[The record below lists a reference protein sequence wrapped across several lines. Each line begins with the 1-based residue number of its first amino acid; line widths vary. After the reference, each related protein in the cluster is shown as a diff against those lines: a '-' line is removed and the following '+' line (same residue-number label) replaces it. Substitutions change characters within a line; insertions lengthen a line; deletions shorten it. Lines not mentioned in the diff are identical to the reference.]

1 MIARRYFGRN
11 WIVICFVFLGFCIA
25 SRPAS
30 PQMMGRGAGAPGL
43 SAAETV
49 SRAAAT
55 ADQSLDGCGGTGKA
69 LYDCVAGVLD
79 RLSSDIAL
87 GNVPDTQRVLRAA
100 AARLH
105 AAVNKVQAL
114 SAITQCQAAIAGAL
128 RQARAI
134 AGSGTPLPG
143 WGFGSGLSAIAG
155 VLAHAAKLIQTK
167 G

>member
-55 ADQSLDGCGGTGKA
+55 ADQSLDGCGGTGKTPRRYHGSWNG
-69 LYDCVAGVLD
+69 LISTRND
-79 RLSSDIAL
+79 
-87 GNVPDTQRVLRAA
+87 
-100 AARLH
+100 H
-105 AAVNKVQAL
+105 AER
-114 SAITQCQAAIAGAL
+114 S
-128 RQARAI
+128 
-134 AGSGTPLPG
+134 
-143 WGFGSGLSAIAG
+143 
-155 VLAHAAKLIQTK
+155 
-167 G
+167 